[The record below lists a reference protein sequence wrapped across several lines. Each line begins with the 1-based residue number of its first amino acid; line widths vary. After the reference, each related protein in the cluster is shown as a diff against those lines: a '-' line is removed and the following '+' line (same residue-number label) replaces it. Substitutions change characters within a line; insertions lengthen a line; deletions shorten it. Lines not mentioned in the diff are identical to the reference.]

1 MNTSENTKASNLNP
15 PLTDTQPVFTDVVRE
30 LVAISAAIAANCE
43 PCFKFHYD
51 KARKLG
57 VSNEDMAK
65 AVDTGTMVKE
75 AAAAN
80 ILTLA
85 NRHLGRVPQ
94 AQSSCP
100 PEAACC
106 S

>member
-1 MNTSENTKASNLNP
+1 MNSNDNTKAPCSNSQP
-15 PLTDTQPVFTDVVRE
+15 TDANSVFTEAIQE

-57 VSNEDMAK
+57 VSKEDIIKSAEIAK
-65 AVDTGTMVKE
+65 MVKDVS
-75 AAAAN
+75 AKN
-80 ILTLA
+80 MLDLA
-85 NRHLGRVPQ
+85 GKYLGNEL
-94 AQSSCP
+94 SSCT
-100 PEAACC
+100 AQKTCC